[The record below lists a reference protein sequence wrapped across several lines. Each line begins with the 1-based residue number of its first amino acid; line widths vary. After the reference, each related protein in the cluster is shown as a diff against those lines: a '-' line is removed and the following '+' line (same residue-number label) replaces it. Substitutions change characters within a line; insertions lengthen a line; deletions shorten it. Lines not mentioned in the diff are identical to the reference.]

1 MASNG
6 NDWDAFASMFPTSFG
21 KKVKSNINTSN
32 FEKTK
37 RQDDVSKDPPNN
49 DLAAKKTT
57 ALSDGDAR
65 SSSNGPESKNEINTM
80 QTKGNSIDGDVDED
94 EDDEDS
100 DNDANADNES
110 ILPISHEVVLK
121 GHTRVVSALALDPAG
136 ARLVTGG
143 YDYDVKLW
151 DFAGM
156 DQTFR
161 PFRSLNPFGDH
172 QIHDIHYSLSGDVFL
187 GVPGSA
193 SIKLFNRDG
202 IEKTEYMKG
211 DPYIRDLRHTAG
223 HVGALTSA
231 TWHPTD
237 RQIFATSSQDGTI
250 RIWDVDQKR
259 KQKEVI
265 AYKSRE
271 RGGRS
276 PATALAYTHD
286 SRLIAGAFQDGT
298 INLWSST
305 GPFIR
310 PSIVF
315 PEAHQKHSE
324 TSSLLFSKD
333 NFTMVSRGGDETVK
347 VWDIRHP
354 KKPVNVQYNLDIVN
368 PEANVIFSPDERLIL
383 TGTACPKGQGHG
395 KLVMMDRHTLEIKRT
410 MHIGQ
415 SSVVK
420 VLWHPRINQI
430 VTGSADGNVRVFYS
444 PTQSSRGVKMCVVKE
459 QKKRAVDDY
468 EIDRPII
475 TPHALPMYK
484 EERSKSQKRKLEKIR
499 KDPIASHR
507 PDMPMGS
514 RGVGGRVGNN
524 EQHAIIKGL
533 TKDTRRD
540 EDPRAALLKY
550 SESSDDTQWISNV
563 YKETQP
569 DPVFASD
576 EEEPETTNKK
586 AKK

>member
-1 MASNG
+1 LNH
-6 NDWDAFASMFPTSFG
+6 NDT
-21 KKVKSNINTSN
+21 TSN
-32 FEKTK
+32 L
-37 RQDDVSKDPPNN
+37 DD
-49 DLAAKKTT
+49 
-57 ALSDGDAR
+57 
-65 SSSNGPESKNEINTM
+65 PESTTNESNTT
-80 QTKGNSIDGDVDED
+80 QTKENGIS
-94 EDDEDS
+94 DDDDDDDDS
-100 DNDANADNES
+100 DNDDATDNDS
-110 ILPISHEVVLK
+110 ILPISHEVMLK

-172 QIHDIHYSLSGDVFL
+172 QIHDIHYSLSGDSFL

-193 SIKLFNRDG
+193 SVKLFNRDG
-202 IEKTEYMKG
+202 IEKVEYMKG

-237 RQIFATSSQDGTI
+237 RQTFATSSQDGTL
-250 RIWDVDQKR
+250 RIWDVEKKR

-276 PATALAYTHD
+276 SATALAYTPD

-305 GPFIR
+305 GPFVR

-347 VWDIRHP
+347 
-354 KKPVNVQYNLDIVN
+354 
-368 PEANVIFSPDERLIL
+368 
-383 TGTACPKGQGHG
+383 G
-395 KLVMMDRHTLEIKRT
+395 
-410 MHIGQ
+410 
-415 SSVVK
+415 
-420 VLWHPRINQI
+420 
-430 VTGSADGNVRVFYS
+430 
-444 PTQSSRGVKMCVVKE
+444 
-459 QKKRAVDDY
+459 
-468 EIDRPII
+468 
-475 TPHALPMYK
+475 
-484 EERSKSQKRKLEKIR
+484 
-499 KDPIASHR
+499 
-507 PDMPMGS
+507 
-514 RGVGGRVGNN
+514 
-524 EQHAIIKGL
+524 
-533 TKDTRRD
+533 
-540 EDPRAALLKY
+540 
-550 SESSDDTQWISNV
+550 
-563 YKETQP
+563 
-569 DPVFASD
+569 
-576 EEEPETTNKK
+576 NKK
-586 AKK
+586 K